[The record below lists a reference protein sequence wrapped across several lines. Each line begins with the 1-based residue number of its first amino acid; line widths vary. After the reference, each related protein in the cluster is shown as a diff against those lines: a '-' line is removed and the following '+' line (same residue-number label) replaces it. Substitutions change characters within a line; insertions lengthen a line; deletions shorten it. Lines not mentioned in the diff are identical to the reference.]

1 MKAEQGVTPPGHRLG
16 KVAGDP
22 RRASFLPEDQVPPH
36 STEGAEARD
45 PRYINR
51 EISWLD
57 FNSRVLAIAAD
68 RRLPALERAKFLAIV
83 SRNLDDFFQVR
94 VAGLRER
101 IRAGIGPPAP
111 DGSTP
116 VELLSA
122 IRTRV
127 QETVRWQ
134 SRIFCDDVAPDLE
147 EAGIRFSG
155 WETLDADELAYL
167 DDVFEQRI
175 FPVLTPL
182 AVDPAHPFPYI
193 SNLSMNLAVVVRDPQ
208 RGSRRIARVKVP
220 PLLPRFVMMPD
231 GERFVR
237 LEEVI
242 ARNLSALFPGMEI
255 VDQHPFRVTR
265 NADFDTDEDDADDLL
280 LAVENVLQR
289 RRRSEE
295 VVRLEVDSGM
305 SQEVLGL
312 LMRELDLQL
321 SDVYTL
327 DGPLDLRALWEL
339 YGLDRPE
346 LKDEPWIPTTEP
358 RLVQAKAQA
367 ASGFA
372 AILQAGDILVHHPY
386 DSFATSVEAFV
397 QQAADDPDVLA
408 IKHTLYRTSG
418 AESPIVRSL
427 IRAAAT
433 GKQVVA
439 LVELKARFDEEANI
453 GWARILEEA
462 GVHVVYGVVDLKT
475 HAKISLVVRDEGW
488 GIRRYGH
495 IGTGNYNPDTAH
507 LYEDVGVLTA
517 DPELGAD
524 LSELFNFLT
533 GYSQQRHYRK
543 LLVAPVGL
551 RSRLLDLIARESHD
565 GGRIVIKINNLVD
578 PEVIE
583 ALYGASEAG
592 ARIDLIVR
600 SICCLSAGAPGFSE
614 NIRVRS
620 IVGRYLEHSRI
631 FRFGADEGTADY
643 YIGSAD
649 LMPRNLDR
657 RVEALVPVT
666 DPALR
671 GRLSEILQVNLE
683 DDELAWELG
692 CDGIWEK
699 VQTRVGVNAH
709 RIFKELAMERA
720 HGTAA
725 PARL

>member
-1 MKAEQGVTPPGHRLG
+1 
-16 KVAGDP
+16 
-22 RRASFLPEDQVPPH
+22 
-36 STEGAEARD
+36 
-45 PRYINR
+45 
-51 EISWLD
+51 
-57 FNSRVLAIAAD
+57 
-68 RRLPALERAKFLAIV
+68 
-83 SRNLDDFFQVR
+83 
-94 VAGLRER
+94 
-101 IRAGIGPPAP
+101 
-111 DGSTP
+111 
-116 VELLSA
+116 
-122 IRTRV
+122 
-127 QETVRWQ
+127 
-134 SRIFCDDVAPDLE
+134 
-147 EAGIRFSG
+147 
-155 WETLDADELAYL
+155 
-167 DDVFEQRI
+167 
-175 FPVLTPL
+175 
-182 AVDPAHPFPYI
+182 
-193 SNLSMNLAVVVRDPQ
+193 
-208 RGSRRIARVKVP
+208 
-220 PLLPRFVMMPD
+220 MMPD

-242 ARNLSALFPGMEI
+242 DRNLSALFPGMEI

-265 NADFDTDEDDADDLL
+265 NADFDTDEDDAEDLL

-321 SDVYTL
+321 SDVYIL

-339 YGLDRPE
+339 YSLDRPE

-358 RLVQAKAQA
+358 RLVQAQAQA

-372 AILQAGDILVHHPY
+372 SVLQAGDILVHHPY

-408 IKHTLYRTSG
+408 IKQTLYRTSG

-427 IRAAAT
+427 IRAAAA

-462 GVHVVYGVVDLKT
+462 GVHVVYGVVGLKT

-507 LYEDVGVLTA
+507 LYEDVGLLTA

-533 GYSQQRHYRK
+533 GYSQQRRYRK

-565 GGRIVIKINNLVD
+565 RGRIVIKINNLVD

-583 ALYGASEAG
+583 ALYGASDAG

-671 GRLSEILQVNLE
+671 GRLSEILQVNLD

-692 CDGIWEK
+692 RDGTWEK
-699 VQTRVGVNAH
+699 VRTRAGVNAH
-709 RIFKELAMERA
+709 RIFKELAVERT

-725 PARL
+725 PAPL